1 MNSQRGLSKS
11 IYFWFFLLIAS
22 AVLLQSFQGT
32 QANSA
37 AVAVTYS
44 QGALH
49 VVIPYAA
56 GHAGPGTLAVEVLD
70 PEDRVVG
77 RTERAAIANDGTG
90 AWRADIQL
98 PNALTVDDIV
108 WQRVRYRFSNGNAK
122 EASIEG
128 TESISEILRRPAVH
142 IVGQQSYLAGGT
154 AAVRVIV
161 TDARNEL
168 IAGPASVK
176 IDLAAPGQPARVLFT
191 GRLNQHGTTEAQFR
205 LPARLVGNYPLHYV
219 VETSIGYGV
228 NTPYDNSRTLW
239 SNLVNKPN

>member
-56 GHAGPGTLAVEVLD
+56 GHAGPGTLVVEVLD

-77 RTERAAIANDGTG
+77 RTERAVSANDGTG
-90 AWRADIQL
+90 TW
-98 PNALTVDDIV
+98 
-108 WQRVRYRFSNGNAK
+108 
-122 EASIEG
+122 
-128 TESISEILRRPAVH
+128 
-142 IVGQQSYLAGGT
+142 
-154 AAVRVIV
+154 
-161 TDARNEL
+161 AR
-168 IAGPASVK
+168 
-176 IDLAAPGQPARVLFT
+176 
-191 GRLNQHGTTEAQFR
+191 
-205 LPARLVGNYPLHYV
+205 
-219 VETSIGYGV
+219 TSSCP
-228 NTPYDNSRTLW
+228 TH
-239 SNLVNKPN
+239 